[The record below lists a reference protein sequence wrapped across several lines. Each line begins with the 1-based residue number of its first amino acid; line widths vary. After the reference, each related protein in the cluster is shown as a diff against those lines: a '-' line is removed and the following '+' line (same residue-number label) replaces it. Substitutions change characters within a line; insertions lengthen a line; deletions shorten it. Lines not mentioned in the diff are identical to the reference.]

1 MLWKKPRAL
10 FERRYQ
16 RISKGIVEFNGR
28 RKVSMRNVQ
37 AGSKMFDDLVNR
49 NSRGKMRLQKKVA
62 KIIEDVRAEGDVALF
77 RYTSRFDK
85 VNMKR
90 KDLRV
95 TEAEISGA
103 YQDIKPEIVNTLK
116 EVINNINKF
125 YKNQIPRSW
134 SIRQESGIELGEK
147 FAPIEKVGVYVP
159 SGTVPLVSSVY
170 MTVLPARIAGVKKI
184 IMLSPPNK
192 YKSIDPYILVVA
204 NLLKVDEIYKVGG
217 AQAIAA
223 LAFGTK
229 TVPKVDKIVGPGNE
243 YVTEAKRQVFGYCDI
258 DMLAGP
264 SEVLIIANQ
273 HANIDY
279 LKKDLMAQAE
289 HHKGLSILV
298 TPSKKVFDALREESD
313 MKGYIIKVKNLDEAA
328 AVSNMIAP
336 EHLQLMVKS
345 PKRLLKKISNA
356 GAIFLGQY
364 APVTIGDY
372 IAGPSHVLP
381 TGGTA
386 RYSSGLN
393 LRSFIKSSHIISYS
407 RKALCGSAGWVREL
421 TELEKLE
428 KHWESVNIRCE

>member
-1 MLWKKPRAL
+1 MR
-10 FERRYQ
+10 
-16 RISKGIVEFNGR
+16 SV
-28 RKVSMRNVQ
+28 KV
-37 AGSKMFDDLVNR
+37 GSKVFDKLVNR
-49 NSRGKMRLQKKVA
+49 SEYGKVRLQKKVA
-62 KIIEDVRAEGDVALF
+62 GIIDKVRSEGDGALV
-77 RYTSRFDK
+77 RYTAMFDK

-103 YQDIKPEIVNTLK
+103 YQDIKPGIVSTLK
-116 EVINNINKF
+116 EIIRNINKF
-125 YKNQIPRSW
+125 YTNQVPRSW

-159 SGTVPLVSSVY
+159 SGTVPLVSSIY

-184 IMLSPPNK
+184 VMMSPPNK
-192 YKSIDPYILVVA
+192 FKSIDPHMLVVA

-217 AQAIAA
+217 AQAVAA
-223 LAFGTK
+223 LAFGTR
-229 TVPKVDKIVGPGNE
+229 TIPKVDKIVGPGNE

-264 SEVLIIANQ
+264 SEVLIIANNF
-273 HANIDY
+273 ANIEY

-289 HHKGLSILV
+289 HHKGLSVLV
-298 TPSKKVFDALREESD
+298 TPSKRVFNALSRDPEIP
-313 MKGYIIKVKNLDEAA
+313 GCIIKVKNLEEAA
-328 AVSNMIAP
+328 NVSNMIAP

-345 PKRLLKKISNA
+345 PKRVLKNITNA
-356 GAIFLGQY
+356 GAVFLGQY
-364 APVTIGDY
+364 TPVAIGDY

-393 LRSFIKSSHIISYS
+393 LRSFIKSSHIISFS

-428 KHWESVNIRCE
+428 KHWESVGVRCE

>member
-1 MLWKKPRAL
+1 MRS
-10 FERRYQ
+10 
-16 RISKGIVEFNGR
+16 I
-28 RKVSMRNVQ
+28 KV
-37 AGSKMFDDLVNR
+37 GSKTFDNLVNR
-49 NSRGKMRLQKKVA
+49 DDKGKRRIQEKVA
-62 KIIEDVRAEGDVALF
+62 NILKSVRAEGDNALIKF
-77 RYTSRFDK
+77 TSRFDK
-85 VNMKR
+85 VDLR
-90 KDLRV
+90 RRDLRV

-116 EVINNINKF
+116 KIIRNTDKF
-125 YKNQIPRSW
+125 YRNQMPRSW
-134 SIRQESGIELGEK
+134 TIRHESGVELGEK
-147 FAPIEKVGVYVP
+147 FEPIENVGVYVP

-170 MTVLPARIAGVKKI
+170 MTVLPAKIAGVKKI
-184 IMLSPPNK
+184 IMVSPPNK
-192 YKSIDPYILVVA
+192 YGSVDPHILVVA
-204 NLLKVDEIYKVGG
+204 NLLNVDEIYKVGG

-264 SEVLIIANQ
+264 SEVLVIANQ
-273 HANIDY
+273 HANLDY
-279 LKKDLMAQAE
+279 LKKDLLAQSE

-298 TPSKKVFDALREESD
+298 TPSKRVFEAMHKDPEI
-313 MKGYIIKVKNLDEAA
+313 KGYIIKVKNLDEAA
-328 AVSNMIAP
+328 RVSNQIAP

-345 PKRLLKKISNA
+345 PNRVLKNITNA

-364 APVTIGDY
+364 TPVALGDY
-372 IAGPSHVLP
+372 VAGPSHVLP

-407 RKALCGSAGWVREL
+407 KKALCGSAEWVREIA
-421 TELEKLE
+421 ELEKLQ
-428 KHWESVNIRCE
+428 KHWDSVRVRCE

>member
-1 MLWKKPRAL
+1 
-10 FERRYQ
+10 
-16 RISKGIVEFNGR
+16 
-28 RKVSMRNVQ
+28 MRSVKI
-37 AGSKMFDDLVNR
+37 GSKVFDKLVNR
-49 NSRGKMRLQKKVA
+49 RDQGRVRLQKKVGS
-62 KIIEDVRAEGDVALF
+62 IIEKVRLEGDAALT
-77 RYTSRFDK
+77 RYTSKFDK
-85 VNMKR
+85 VNLKR

-116 EVINNINKF
+116 EIIRNINKF
-125 YKNQIPRSW
+125 YKNQLPRSW
-134 SIRQESGIELGEK
+134 SIRQKSGIELGEK
-147 FAPIEKVGVYVP
+147 FAPIERVGVYVP

-170 MTVLPARIAGVKKI
+170 MTVLPAKIAGVKNI
-184 IMLSPPNK
+184 VMVSPPNK
-192 YKSIDPYILVVA
+192 YKSIDPHILVVA
-204 NLLKVDEIYKVGG
+204 NLLKVDEIYKAGG

-229 TVPKVDKIVGPGNE
+229 TIPKVDKIVGPGNE

-273 HANIDY
+273 YANIDY
-279 LKKDLMAQAE
+279 LKKDLMSQAE
-289 HHKGLSILV
+289 HHKGLAVLV
-298 TPSKKVFDALREESD
+298 TSSDKVFDALHKDPDVR
-313 MKGYIIKVKNLDEAA
+313 GYIIKVKNLEEAA
-328 AVSNMIAP
+328 MVSNMIAP

-345 PKRLLKKISNA
+345 PKRVLKNVTNA
-356 GAIFLGQY
+356 GAIFMGQY
-364 APVTIGDY
+364 TPVAIGDY

-393 LRSFIKSSHIISYS
+393 LRDFIKSSHIISYS
-407 RKALCGSAGWVREL
+407 RKALCSSAGWVREL

-428 KHWESVNIRCE
+428 KHWESIRIRCES

>member
-1 MLWKKPRAL
+1 MRC
-10 FERRYQ
+10 
-16 RISKGIVEFNGR
+16 I
-28 RKVSMRNVQ
+28 KV
-37 AGSKMFDDLVNR
+37 GSKTFDRLIDRDDHGRV
-49 NSRGKMRLQKKVA
+49 RLQKTVSGIIDKV
-62 KIIEDVRAEGDVALF
+62 RTEGDNALIKF
-77 RYTSRFDK
+77 TKKFDK
-85 VNMKR
+85 IELKK

-95 TEAEISGA
+95 SEAEISGA

-116 EVINNINKF
+116 AVIKNINKF
-125 YKNQIPRSW
+125 YTKQAPKSW
-134 SIRQESGIELGEK
+134 RIKHEPGIELGEK
-147 FAPIEKVGVYVP
+147 FTPIENVGVYVP

-170 MTVLPARIAGVKKI
+170 MTVLPAKLAGVNKVV
-184 IMLSPPNK
+184 MVSPPNK
-192 YKSIDPYILVVA
+192 YGSIDPHILVVA

-229 TVPKVDKIVGPGNE
+229 TIPKVKKIVGPGNE

-264 SEVLIIANQ
+264 SEVLIIANH

-298 TPSKKVFDALREESD
+298 TPSKKVYDVLRED
-313 MKGYIIKVKNLDEAA
+313 TNVRGYLIKVKNLDEAA
-328 AVSNMIAP
+328 KISNMIAP

-345 PKRLLKKISNA
+345 PNRLLKNITNA
-356 GAIFLGQY
+356 GAVFLGQY
-364 APVTIGDY
+364 TPVAVGDY

-386 RYSSGLN
+386 SFYSGLN
-393 LRSFIKSSHIISYS
+393 LRSFIKSSHTISYS
-407 RKALCGSAGWVREL
+407 KKALCASAGWVKEL
-421 TELEKLE
+421 TELEQLQQ
-428 KHWESVNIRCE
+428 HWESIKVRCE